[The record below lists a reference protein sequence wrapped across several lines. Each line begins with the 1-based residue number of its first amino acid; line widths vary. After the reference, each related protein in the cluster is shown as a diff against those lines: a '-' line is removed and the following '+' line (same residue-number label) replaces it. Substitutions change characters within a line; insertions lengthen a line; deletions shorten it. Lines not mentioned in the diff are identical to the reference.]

1 MGSTAIR
8 LRADDPAP
16 PSIGVRGWA
25 IAAVLLALIAGILL
39 AMGRP
44 AICECGVV
52 SFWHGK
58 VHSPQ
63 NSQQIADWYTF
74 SHVIHGFIFYALF
87 GWGARR
93 LWPALPMAAALALSI
108 LVEGAWEIAE
118 NSPVIIDRY
127 REATMAYGYAG
138 DSVLNSVADTAWM
151 VVGFAVARIIPVWST
166 VALAIAFEL
175 MTLALIRDN
184 LVLNVVMLVSPVD
197 AIREWQAAAGD
208 I

>member
-1 MGSTAIR
+1 MGSTTFR
-8 LRADDPAP
+8 LRAADPSP
-16 PSIGVRGWA
+16 PPIGTRGWV
-25 IAAVLLALIAGILL
+25 IAAVLLALLTGILL

-44 AICECGVV
+44 PICECGVV

-87 GWGARR
+87 AWGLRR
-93 LWPALPMAAALALSI
+93 WWPALPMAAALALSI

-118 NSPVIIDRY
+118 NSPAIIDRY

-151 VVGFAVARIIPVWST
+151 VVGFAVARIVPVWT
-166 VALAIAFEL
+166 TIALTIAFEL

-197 AIREWQAAAGD
+197 AIKEWQAGAGD